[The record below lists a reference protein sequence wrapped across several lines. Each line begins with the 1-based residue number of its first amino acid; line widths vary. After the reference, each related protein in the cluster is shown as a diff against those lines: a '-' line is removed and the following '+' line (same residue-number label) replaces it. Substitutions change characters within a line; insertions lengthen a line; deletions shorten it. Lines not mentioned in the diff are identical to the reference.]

1 MIISVHR
8 SFFGTKR
15 RRRFLEQHDGGGD
28 GVLLVR
34 LATDARERVLL
45 PLNRSDRPHLP
56 RLDENAPVR
65 NDHVLPLTGGL
76 DAQSPHRG
84 QLAVLRREGDLPNTA
99 ALHAHLEVRRR
110 LRPHVRDRHGGA
122 EPAVPALLV
131 RRVVNAL
138 PLVLRSHGADGGR
151 GGLFSGVIVGTLLA
165 RLEVSLPFIQHTS
178 ITEE

>member
-1 MIISVHR
+1 MR
-8 SFFGTKR
+8 
-15 RRRFLEQHDGGGD
+15 
-28 GVLLVR
+28 
-34 LATDARERVLL
+34 
-45 PLNRSDRPHLP
+45 
-56 RLDENAPVR
+56 
-65 NDHVLPLTGGL
+65 
-76 DAQSPHRG
+76 SPHTVVSW
-84 QLAVLRREGDLPNTA
+84 QFFVVKVIYPTPPHSTLTSKY
-99 ALHAHLEVRRR
+99 R